1 MKVFLIAAGLIFF
14 ILPAQAWDGTDQDGN
29 QVEIDTGN
37 TVRSGNDIEINQDGE
52 TKTFSVDSVQRF
64 GNSVEIDGTDE
75 DGNSST
81 LTMDGDQ

>member
-1 MKVFLIAAGLIFF
+1 MIAAASAFF
-14 ILPAQAWDGTDQDGN
+14 TIPAHAWDGTDQDGN

-37 TVRSGNDIEINQDGE
+37 TVRSGNDIEITKDGE
-52 TKTFSVDSVQRF
+52 TKTFSVDSVQRY
-64 GNSVEIDGTDE
+64 GNSVEIEGTDE